1 MHVHRFKQF
10 LRRTSPLITLALLAA
25 LLVSVV
31 PPWLAHGAGPVMAV
45 EGNGQSIN
53 HASTTPSV
61 DNHTD
66 FGTVPMPGSQTRT
79 FTIKNT
85 GDANLILSTI
95 TVNGNQAGDFTVTQ
109 PANNIIAPNTSVTF
123 QVQFTP
129 AVASLRKTQVRIPN
143 NFNTRYDF
151 TIQGTGSGP
160 IMEVEGNGQP
170 IAHAS
175 TTPSVDNHT
184 DFGTVMMPGSQT
196 RTFTIKNTGTSPLT
210 LSGNITVS
218 GQQANDFT
226 VTQPAST
233 TIPANGSTTFEVV
246 FTPAAAGLRKT
257 QVRIPNN
264 FNTRYDFNIQ
274 GTGSGPIMVVEG
286 NGQPIPHAS
295 TTPSVDN
302 HTDFGTVTMPGSQT
316 RTFTIKNTGSSLLT
330 LSGNITVSGQQ
341 AGDFKVTQPAATTIA
356 PGQDI
361 TFTVTFTP
369 TVTGLRKTQ
378 VRIPNNFNTRYDF
391 NIQGTG
397 SGPIMV
403 VEGNGQPIQPATN
416 ANTPP
421 PSPDNHTDFGE
432 VVMPST
438 ATRTFT
444 IKNTG
449 TSDLTLGNITFSGN
463 QASNFAVTT
472 PPGSNTIAP
481 GGETTFVVT
490 FTPSATGV
498 RKTQMRIANNF
509 NASYNVNIQGT
520 ASGPAM
526 TVKGN
531 GQPIDHASNTPSAA
545 NDTDFGP
552 VTIPNS
558 KTNTFTIEN
567 TGQSDLLI
575 LSNIVVGGN
584 QASDF
589 AVEQPATTTIP
600 PGQSTTFT
608 VTFTPTGTGLRK
620 TQVRIPNN
628 FNTRYDFTIQGTGSG
643 PQIAVEGNGQPIPH
657 DTTDVSIA
665 TGTDFGQA
673 AVEGGS
679 VTRTFTIKNTGSVD
693 LKLTG
698 NNRVALSG
706 GQAKEFSVTQPDT
719 DTIPPGGSTTFQ
731 VTFDPANPGIRTTR
745 VQIASND
752 INPYRFTISGVGTG
766 GTPNADPVIT
776 GGNDPRQIESSEGE
790 PATIELDAT
799 DADGDPLT
807 WSITN
812 QPDHGTAAFV
822 DGQNTG
828 SPVTIR
834 YTPSAGYEGEDSFDV
849 EVSDGKGGTDSVT
862 VNVTVTNPVVDT
874 TPTPTPT
881 SVPTATP
888 TTTPTPTATPT
899 VTPTATPRPPLEITS
914 TIEGGQGRL
923 DSITTELE
931 KDGIVLDKVRIVS
944 EPEKGQL
951 VLPEGLMRTLKAGD
965 EIDAADLG
973 NLVYIANRGASGT
986 DSFKLLG
993 IDKNGIEYPIN
1004 VKLTIAPPTVYLP
1017 IIVR

>member
-45 EGNGQSIN
+45 EGNGQPIN
-53 HASTTPSV
+53 
-61 DNHTD
+61 
-66 FGTVPMPGSQTRT
+66 
-79 FTIKNT
+79 
-85 GDANLILSTI
+85 
-95 TVNGNQAGDFTVTQ
+95 
-109 PANNIIAPNTSVTF
+109 
-123 QVQFTP
+123 
-129 AVASLRKTQVRIPN
+129 
-143 NFNTRYDF
+143 
-151 TIQGTGSGP
+151 
-160 IMEVEGNGQP
+160 
-170 IAHAS
+170 
-175 TTPSVDNHT
+175 
-184 DFGTVMMPGSQT
+184 
-196 RTFTIKNTGTSPLT
+196 
-210 LSGNITVS
+210 
-218 GQQANDFT
+218 
-226 VTQPAST
+226 
-233 TIPANGSTTFEVV
+233 
-246 FTPAAAGLRKT
+246 
-257 QVRIPNN
+257 
-264 FNTRYDFNIQ
+264 
-274 GTGSGPIMVVEG
+274 
-286 NGQPIPHAS
+286 HAS

-316 RTFTIKNTGSSLLT
+316 RTFTIKNTGDANLILGTIAVNGNQAGDFTVTQPTNNIIAPNASATFQVQFTPAVASLRKTQVRIPNNFNTRYDFNIQGTGSGPIMEVEGNNQPIAHASTTPSEGNHTDFGTVTMPGSQTRTFTIKNTGTSPLT

-341 AGDFKVTQPAATTIA
+341 AGDFTVTQPTATTIA
-356 PGQDI
+356 PGQHI

-397 SGPIMV
+397 SGPIME

-481 GGETTFVVT
+481 DHATTFVVT
-490 FTPSATGV
+490 FTPSATGL

-520 ASGPAM
+520 ASGPVM

-531 GQPIDHASNTPSAA
+531 GQAIDHASNTPSAA

-567 TGQSDLLI
+567 IGQSDLI

-673 AVEGGS
+673 AVEGDS

-790 PATIELDAT
+790 PATIELAAT

-807 WSITN
+807 WSIT
-812 QPDHGTAAFV
+812 DAEHGKAIFV
-822 DGQNTG
+822 DNQNTG

-951 VLPEGLMRTLKAGD
+951 VLPEGLTLTLKKGD

>member
-31 PPWLAHGAGPVMAV
+31 PPWLAHGAGPMMAV
-45 EGNGQSIN
+45 EGNGQAIT

-66 FGTVPMPGSQTRT
+66 FGTVTMPGSLTRT

-85 GDANLILSTI
+85 GDANLILGTI
-95 TVNGNQAGDFTVTQ
+95 VVNGQQASDFTVTQ
-109 PANNIIAPNTSVTF
+109 PANNIIAPDTSVTF

-143 NFNTRYDF
+143 NFNNSYNF
-151 TIQGTGSGP
+151 TIQGTGVGP
-160 IMEVEGNGQP
+160 VMVVEGNNQP

-175 TTPSVDNHT
+175 TTPVESNHT
-184 DFGTVMMPGSQT
+184 DFGTVTMPGSLT
-196 RTFTIKNTGTSPLT
+196 RTFTIKNTGVSPLT

-218 GQQANDFT
+218 GQQAGDFT
-226 VTQPAST
+226 VTQPALT
-233 TIPANGSTTFEVV
+233 TIPASGSTTFAVEFKPSATGV
-246 FTPAAAGLRKT
+246 RKT

-264 FNTRYDFNIQ
+264 FNTRYDFTIQ

-286 NGQPIPHAS
+286 NNQQIAHAS

-316 RTFTIKNTGSSLLT
+316 RTFTIKNTGASPLT
-330 LSGNITVSGQQ
+330 LGNITVSGQQ

-397 SGPIMV
+397 SGPIME

-421 PSPDNHTDFGE
+421 PSLDNHTDFGE

-472 PPGSNTIAP
+472 PPVSNTIAP
-481 GGETTFVVT
+481 GDATTFVVT

-531 GQPIDHASNTPSAA
+531 GQPIVHASNEPSAT

-552 VTIPNS
+552 VTIPDS

-584 QASDF
+584 QAGDF

-643 PQIAVEGNGQPIPH
+643 PKIEVEGNGQPIPH

-719 DTIPPGGSTTFQ
+719 DTIPPGDSTTFQ

-790 PATIELDAT
+790 PATIELAAT
-799 DADGDPLT
+799 DADDDPLT
-807 WSITN
+807 WEITN

-862 VNVTVTNPVVDT
+862 VNVTVTNPVVET

-931 KDGIVLDKVRIVS
+931 KDGIVLDKVRVVS